1 MTQIQLSYD
10 ISGYLASKKEAA
22 PDANGNG
29 PKTAQYF
36 KDNFDMS
43 PRESLALMGA
53 HTIGGFSTF
62 ATHIDYA
69 WVRHLDSSRTKVFN
83 NEYYKELAARP
94 AHVKV
99 SLILEIWTYFELN
112 MIF

>member
-1 MTQIQLSYD
+1 
-10 ISGYLASKKEAA
+10 
-22 PDANGNG
+22 
-29 PKTAQYF
+29 
-36 KDNFDMS
+36 MS

-99 SLILEIWTYFELN
+99 RSILEI
-112 MIF
+112 

>member
-1 MTQIQLSYD
+1 
-10 ISGYLASKKEAA
+10 
-22 PDANGNG
+22 
-29 PKTAQYF
+29 
-36 KDNFDMS
+36 MS

-99 SLILEIWTYFELN
+99 KSFNHNKGVSLRLTVFDIG
-112 MIF
+112 

>member
-1 MTQIQLSYD
+1 
-10 ISGYLASKKEAA
+10 
-22 PDANGNG
+22 
-29 PKTAQYF
+29 
-36 KDNFDMS
+36 MS

-99 SLILEIWTYFELN
+99 RSIKCTINTGMGRHIGNFTSENGNVEIPKCRFHNGE
-112 MIF
+112 I

>member
-1 MTQIQLSYD
+1 MTGLIENDND
-10 ISGYLASKKEAA
+10 ISGYLAPKKEAT

-29 PKTAQYF
+29 PKTAKYF

-69 WVRHLDSSRTKVFN
+69 WVRFLDSSRNKVFN
-83 NEYYKELAARP
+83 NEYFKELAARP
-94 AHVKV
+94 AHVKARFQ
-99 SLILEIWTYFELN
+99 LTQYI
-112 MIF
+112 